1 MKKLIIFIIIVAT
14 VSVIFLIFQKQ
25 KKTIPNFSPIN
36 NNIKG
41 VNIANVVFEVELAQS
56 SLEKAQG
63 LAGRE
68 KLCPQCGM
76 LFIYNQEK
84 KYPFWMKE
92 TLIPLDIIWINKDK
106 KIVDYIEYAQPQGA
120 RKAIDLPIYKPKEK
134 AQYILEVPGGT
145 IKKIKGFQKGGE
157 VEFINDENKK

>member
-56 SLEKAQG
+56 SLE
-63 LAGRE
+63 
-68 KLCPQCGM
+68 
-76 LFIYNQEK
+76 
-84 KYPFWMKE
+84 
-92 TLIPLDIIWINKDK
+92 
-106 KIVDYIEYAQPQGA
+106 
-120 RKAIDLPIYKPKEK
+120 
-134 AQYILEVPGGT
+134 
-145 IKKIKGFQKGGE
+145 
-157 VEFINDENKK
+157 